1 MGRSGDVPG
10 KIWFSVYFP
19 IALEGSVL
27 RCSVSVENGA
37 VFEIMQNPNKNGQLR
52 FSDLLVLFAVAG
64 TIVGGL
70 LTL

>member
-1 MGRSGDVPG
+1 LLYIS
-10 KIWFSVYFP
+10 
-19 IALEGSVL
+19 LL
-27 RCSVSVENGA
+27 REEVRVCDGTGA
-37 VFEIMQNPNKNGQLR
+37 SKFDASFELMQNPNRNGQLR

>member
-1 MGRSGDVPG
+1 
-10 KIWFSVYFP
+10 
-19 IALEGSVL
+19 
-27 RCSVSVENGA
+27 
-37 VFEIMQNPNKNGQLR
+37 MQNPNRNGQFR